1 MNSVIHF
8 WLISGKVGELQSRN
22 IREKQGTLLKKL
34 GGNPEVTLVLSGNLV
49 GICYT
54 PEIFVLDVA
63 NLLKY
68 YNIVL
73 NQRSWW
79 DFFQICKKHWFW
91 EIILY
96 FFPLFKPLVNP
107 IPAKQ
112 RDQLISLSDLGNSF
126 LPKENIY
133 QKWYLASLVKL
144 QRCSLNKKL

>member
-73 NQRSWW
+73 NQRS
-79 DFFQICKKHWFW
+79 
-91 EIILY
+91 
-96 FFPLFKPLVNP
+96 
-107 IPAKQ
+107 
-112 RDQLISLSDLGNSF
+112 
-126 LPKENIY
+126 
-133 QKWYLASLVKL
+133 
-144 QRCSLNKKL
+144 